1 MINWRCPHLLPC
13 IFSATSV
20 PSLKRFHL
28 RQDEHAILMKS
39 AIRTAIWALAISA
52 AVSLPVFPQSG
63 SVPPD
68 VKTFAAQYVAAFNS
82 GDPAQLES
90 LYLPQSRAC
99 ITPATSDVYDFVLT
113 KQMRDPVPPGYIL
126 SFAPVNEGNL
136 KALAGQEYFPVKP
149 ERELHIDYQYPGTDD
164 GGLLVIWLVHQNGLW
179 VGDFPCMTAH
189 GLQDF
194 RANAAAREKYKALA
208 EAIRDP
214 LRSQL
219 LTMLR
224 AHQTGEAETRYRQ
237 ATGSDMRTSVLVI
250 DALKDQ
256 LQ

>member
-1 MINWRCPHLLPC
+1 MNYVPVSAPAPLFALH
-13 IFSATSV
+13 FSGNERSIAAT
-20 PSLKRFHL
+20 
-28 RQDEHAILMKS
+28 LMHP
-39 AIRTAIWALAISA
+39 AIRTAVWTLAISLA
-52 AVSLPVFPQSG
+52 GSLPAFPQSA

-68 VKTFAAQYVAAFNS
+68 VRAFATQYVAAFNS
-82 GDPAQLES
+82 GDTAQLES
-90 LYLPQSRAC
+90 LYLPQSQAC
-99 ITPATSDVYDFVLT
+99 ITPATSDVYDFVLS

-149 ERELHIDYQYPGTDD
+149 ERELHIDYQYPDSND
-164 GGLLVIWLVHQNGLW
+164 GGLLVIWLVHQNGRW
-179 VGDFPCMTAH
+179 IADFPCMTAR

-194 RANAAAREKYKALA
+194 RSNAAAREKYKALA
-208 EAIRDP
+208 QAIRDP

-219 LTMLR
+219 LAMLR

-256 LQ
+256 MQ